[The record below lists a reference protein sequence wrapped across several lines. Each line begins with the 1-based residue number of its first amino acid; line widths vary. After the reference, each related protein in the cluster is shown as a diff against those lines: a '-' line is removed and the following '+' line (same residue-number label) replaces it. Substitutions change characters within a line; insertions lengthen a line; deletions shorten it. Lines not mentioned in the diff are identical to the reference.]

1 MEKIIDSQ
9 KRFIP
14 MAEYQRISGLSYP
27 TVKKALET
35 GQLKGIKTECGH
47 WRIDTQADSPEYS
60 AIIERLDRQ
69 ERLIKALSSHFG
81 VKV

>member
-1 MEKIIDSQ
+1 MQPIENP

-47 WRIDTQADSPEYS
+47 WRVDTQADSPEYS
-60 AIIERLDRQ
+60 AIHGEIQ
-69 ERLIKALSSHFG
+69 ELKTMVKTLLGVFGKA
-81 VKV
+81 